1 VPELQAIGRTADG
14 GLAIGA
20 AASLADAFAA
30 LVAFEPGWAELAR
43 RFAGPPVRHAG
54 TLGGNIANGSPI
66 GDSMPGLIALGAR
79 LVLRQGS
86 GSAGCPST
94 TSTSATGR
102 PPSPPANSSR
112 PSSAARPAGSLF
124 RCWKVSKRH
133 DQDISALC
141 GAFAIA
147 WPTAG

>member
-86 GSAGCPST
+86 VQRRLPLDDFYLGYRQTAL
-94 TSTSATGR
+94 A
-102 PPSPPANSSR
+102 PANSSR